1 MRTINITPQDIV
13 LLRCFLMLS
22 RHPIALYLCAHTYI
36 IKNITMKQRKQNK
49 NLASSDKTTVVMF
62 VIQLFL
68 LFDKTESGEPGE
80 PGELGEP
87 SESGEPSDSTDSTD
101 STDN

>member
-1 MRTINITPQDIV
+1 
-13 LLRCFLMLS
+13 MLP
-22 RHPIALYLCAHTYI
+22 RRPATHYLCAHTYI
-36 IKNITMKQRKQNK
+36 IKNITMKQRTQNK
-49 NLASSDKTTVVMF
+49 NQASSDKTTFVMF

-68 LFDKTESGEPGE
+68 LFDKTESCE

-101 STDN
+101 SSIIAIFIKIFNKF